1 AGQNPKLAGA
11 ARLVIVGSA
20 ASPYEAMKQNDP
32 LLSTTTARDA
42 QGVRTAMEEA
52 RAKAGALKSD
62 PVIATEYA
70 TRAAQLLQ
78 RLAISRGQVMDV
90 AAARQS
96 LLMSLEDTRPEIVK
110 LVGESLALI
119 DAPDA
124 QAGLLTKA
132 LSPELSDDVRISLLK
147 SLSTSA
153 KFFGNKL
160 DTAATEQLM
169 KLVADG
175 PSLEIRAAA
184 AEAQGALNLPADQ
197 AKRLIIEQMRV

>member
-1 AGQNPKLAGA
+1 
-11 ARLVIVGSA
+11 
-20 ASPYEAMKQNDP
+20 
-32 LLSTTTARDA
+32 
-42 QGVRTAMEEA
+42 
-52 RAKAGALKSD
+52 
-62 PVIATEYA
+62 ATEYA